1 MQRWTKHLQNILIRP
16 KTTQLGSIFL
26 LIKYSISI
34 LIFAVSGTKDRNGH
48 QSLPLN
54 LGQGPLLRQRPV
66 PPAPLQSISNTF
78 LTIVHFF
85 LLLAACDSQTPD
97 KWDLWEFHASE
108 SLMSNCLGL
117 FNSRSFFDL
126 GCDADNHPVVWSFVQ
141 ASSSHR
147 WRSGPLSQRSPVS
160 ITWYSA
166 TPLVYHFQCNKSL
179 VQRITCI
186 IGPSFGN
193 FLENFQHEGWYMH
206 KVQRAKSE
214 QIKALWGRCDVVS
227 QVDL

>member
-16 KTTQLGSIFL
+16 KSTQLGSIFL

-85 LLLAACDSQTPD
+85 TFGSLRFSNTPD
-97 KWDLWEFHASE
+97 KWDLWEFHAPK

-117 FNSRSFFDL
+117 LNYRSFFVL

-147 WRSGPLSQRSPVS
+147 WRSGPLSRLSPVS
-160 ITWYSA
+160 RDTVRL
-166 TPLVYHFQCNKSL
+166 PLFIIFNVISL
-179 VQRITCI
+179 WFNASRV
-186 IGPSFGN
+186 
-193 FLENFQHEGWYMH
+193 
-206 KVQRAKSE
+206 
-214 QIKALWGRCDVVS
+214 
-227 QVDL
+227 

>member
-66 PPAPLQSISNTF
+66 PPLQSSPYQTHFSPLSI
-78 LTIVHFF
+78 FF

-117 FNSRSFFDL
+117 FNYSRSFFDL

-147 WRSGPLSQRSPVS
+147 WRSGPFVPAVPCV
-160 ITWYSA
+160 TWYSVA
-166 TPLVYHFQCNKSL
+166 TPLVYHFQCN
-179 VQRITCI
+179 
-186 IGPSFGN
+186 
-193 FLENFQHEGWYMH
+193 
-206 KVQRAKSE
+206 
-214 QIKALWGRCDVVS
+214 
-227 QVDL
+227 

>member
-66 PPAPLQSISNTF
+66 PPLHSSPYQTHFSPLSI
-78 LTIVHFF
+78 FF
-85 LLLAACDSQTPD
+85 LFAACDSQTPD

-147 WRSGPLSQRSPVS
+147 WRSGPLSQLSPVS
-160 ITWYSA
+160 RDTVRL
-166 TPLVYHFQCNKSL
+166 PLFIIFYVMSL
-179 VQRITCI
+179 WFNAPRV
-186 IGPSFGN
+186 
-193 FLENFQHEGWYMH
+193 
-206 KVQRAKSE
+206 
-214 QIKALWGRCDVVS
+214 
-227 QVDL
+227 